1 MLTAFPVEGIGE
13 ISPGFDLAQA
23 VVEGLSAR
31 SSDETTT
38 PGPGALR
45 SGDVLVIAHKA
56 ISKSEGRT
64 RRLSEVEPSPHALE
78 LAGALEKDPRLVQVV
93 LDESRAVLRAAH
105 GVLITETHHGFVC
118 ANSGVDASNVEGEDT
133 VLMLPLDPDASARR
147 IRAELTAR
155 TGVSPGVVI
164 TDSFGRAWRTGQ
176 CDITIGCA
184 GIEPLEDWRGGND
197 VYGREL
203 HATIIAVADQ
213 MAALADLA
221 RRKDGRQPAVLI
233 RGAER
238 HVTPSDGPGVAP
250 LLREPERDLFR

>member
-78 LAGALEKDPRLVQVV
+78 LAGALEKDPTTALSVPTAASTPPT
-93 LDESRAVLRAAH
+93 SR
-105 GVLITETHHGFVC
+105 G
-118 ANSGVDASNVEGEDT
+118 
-133 VLMLPLDPDASARR
+133 
-147 IRAELTAR
+147 R
-155 TGVSPGVVI
+155 TP
-164 TDSFGRAWRTGQ
+164 
-176 CDITIGCA
+176 C
-184 GIEPLEDWRGGND
+184 
-197 VYGREL
+197 
-203 HATIIAVADQ
+203 
-213 MAALADLA
+213 
-221 RRKDGRQPAVLI
+221 
-233 RGAER
+233 
-238 HVTPSDGPGVAP
+238 
-250 LLREPERDLFR
+250 